1 MTVRHEVCA
10 GTCYVCDA
18 CPGKQRA
25 MLVRGEGLISFNLRL
40 GEAPKIGPSLETTVP
55 LHDPFQSLAKGKY
68 RVPIQTS
75 TGFRGV

>member
-1 MTVRHEVCA
+1 
-10 GTCYVCDA
+10 
-18 CPGKQRA
+18 